1 MECGMGGQ
9 PYKTPHFHP
18 RYRQPP
24 PVQLRS
30 DLTASAP
37 VSDVSAPVCWNG
49 HGFLC
54 RLWVWR
60 IKIRPSTM
68 LSSNIQSIDLRA
80 LTVLDD
86 ETMERLLNTCP
97 KINCSLAVVGRTGSK
112 DEEKF
117 VQQCQFGMVVLNQGR
132 YSPGRRP

>member
-1 MECGMGGQ
+1 
-9 PYKTPHFHP
+9 
-18 RYRQPP
+18 
-24 PVQLRS
+24 
-30 DLTASAP
+30 
-37 VSDVSAPVCWNG
+37 
-49 HGFLC
+49 
-54 RLWVWR
+54 
-60 IKIRPSTM
+60 M